1 MLSVSWVASMYTL
14 FIRYCCGC
22 SVRTKQGASGA
33 LSVMGVLLEQY
44 STSGTV
50 GVLLEQF
57 MLCTA
62 TDVLLE
68 QTVHI
73 RYWPVCT
80 PHLSGTAVGFLLEQ
94 TGCIRCRQCHGCF
107 FFLTV

>member
-1 MLSVSWVASMYTL
+1 MYCCRCSVGTNSTYLILASTYTL
-14 FIRYCCGC
+14 FIRYCCEC

-33 LSVMGVLLEQY
+33 VSVMSVLLEQY
-44 STSGTV
+44 STSDTV

-68 QTVHI
+68 QSISDTGQYVHPI
-73 RYWPVCT
+73 YQV
-80 PHLSGTAVGFLLEQ
+80 LLWVF
-94 TGCIRCRQCHGCF
+94 C
-107 FFLTV
+107 

>member
-1 MLSVSWVASMYTL
+1 M
-14 FIRYCCGC
+14 FI
-22 SVRTKQGASGA
+22 RTKQGASGA
-33 LSVMGVLLEQY
+33 LSVMGVPLEQY

-62 TDVLLE
+62 TDVLLG
-68 QTVHI
+68 QTVDI

-80 PHLSGTAVGFLLEQ
+80 LASMYTGQYVHPIYQVLLWVF
-94 TGCIRCRQCHGCF
+94 C
-107 FFLTV
+107 

>member
-1 MLSVSWVASMYTL
+1 M
-14 FIRYCCGC
+14 FI
-22 SVRTKQGASGA
+22 RTKQGASGA
-33 LSVMGVLLEQY
+33 LSVMGVPLEQY

-62 TDVLLE
+62 TDVLLG
-68 QTVHI
+68 QTVDI

-80 PHLSGTAVGFLLEQ
+80 LASMYTPSIRYCCGFSVRINRVYQVLSVSWVCFFEQYSTSGNVGVLLEQ
-94 TGCIRCRQCHGCF
+94 T
-107 FFLTV
+107 